1 MSLIDQATAG
11 SPHKLRMSETAG
23 KKVGPPKIIRTTEF
37 MSLIRGVLDE
47 NLIDKKTRKEWKNY
61 RTRLKKAH
69 WPLEGLTNKID
80 AKLWKHMCSGVL
92 KAMVKNIRN
101 SQPNGEWRLGEYE
114 IDIRPN
120 PNGDESIILACKWI
134 DANNAQDLRYHNGVP
149 AVDVNINMADANREL
164 IEVLTKKKDSSNDD
178 ELKDLMKQ
186 FISVMAGN
194 AIEKKSI
201 DQKAEEQKA
210 EESID
215 EIAEAFEG

>member
-1 MSLIDQATAG
+1 
-11 SPHKLRMSETAG
+11 
-23 KKVGPPKIIRTTEF
+23 
-37 MSLIRGVLDE
+37 
-47 NLIDKKTRKEWKNY
+47 
-61 RTRLKKAH
+61 
-69 WPLEGLTNKID
+69 
-80 AKLWKHMCSGVL
+80 
-92 KAMVKNIRN
+92 
-101 SQPNGEWRLGEYE
+101 
-114 IDIRPN
+114 
-120 PNGDESIILACKWI
+120 
-134 DANNAQDLRYHNGVP
+134 
-149 AVDVNINMADANREL
+149 MADANREL